1 MLALVAPALRPAA
14 SQNLDEF
21 ASTLDALA
29 RRECMIVI
37 DCSELRSLSIAAARM
52 LERVSRH
59 TMVRLTNA
67 APAVCLLA
75 TVFDVT
81 AEPRHRD
88 GNRHAVELVPV
99 VNSRAARSFNADG
112 PNGNVRPA
120 AESVDARRI
129 RAGRCALSVRT
140 SSAP

>member
-1 MLALVAPALRPAA
+1 MLALVAPALRPPA

-29 RRECMIVI
+29 RRDRMIVI

-52 LERVSRH
+52 LERVSRR
-59 TMVRLTNA
+59 TTVRLTNA

-81 AEPRHRD
+81 VEPPHRD
-88 GNRHAVELVPV
+88 AARHSVEL
-99 VNSRAARSFNADG
+99 
-112 PNGNVRPA
+112 
-120 AESVDARRI
+120 
-129 RAGRCALSVRT
+129 ALV
-140 SSAP
+140 AN